1 MAGNKH
7 LDKKIRDS
15 YESAAPKAPEGLW
28 SAMEEAL
35 STPESTLDAKVKES
49 FESAHSS
56 PPEAVWAG
64 INRQLTID
72 KAWLGINRYL
82 NRRAAYI
89 WTGRIAALL
98 LLAFG
103 AFWFYPFSQS
113 TKSNHEYLKIDL
125 RDRPLNELKGYSF
138 PSGETQSSKFNQ
150 ESNPAENAPLA
161 ETFKAAAILTQN
173 PAPDLPLENS
183 STIEN
188 PNRIAH
194 QKASPFSE
202 DQGLNALYA
211 IKRSDLARQP
221 SILPPNN
228 RFWDSLNMAEVFA
241 PLQVYA
247 LNAPLSIPLKKRTS
261 STLSKWELGFE
272 YSFNR
277 DFLSNNIARE
287 SQDPRSLVNSS
298 AVYSNNYKLVMHYR
312 FHPKWS
318 LKLALQ
324 PNRQMALAYSTYREG
339 QYVQEQLSLN
349 FHRLGLGLAHH
360 LPLGR
365 MSSPWS
371 LNLGLEP
378 YYAYL
383 DQALDNKLDRT
394 ESYTSAYGLQLRLG
408 QEWRRGNLILSLGI
422 ETDFNFNNLYKGDA
436 RIPSDFDRTLYRSW
450 SAYLGM
456 RYSLF

>member
-1 MAGNKH
+1 M
-7 LDKKIRDS
+7 DKKIRDS

-150 ESNPAENAPLA
+150 EGNPAENAPLA
-161 ETFKAAAILTQN
+161 ETFKAAANLTQN
-173 PAPDLPLENS
+173 PVPELPLENS
-183 STIEN
+183 SALEN

-194 QKASPFSE
+194 QKASPLSE
-202 DQGLNALYA
+202 DQGLNDLYA
-211 IKRSDLARQP
+211 TKRSDLAPLP
-221 SILPPNN
+221 SILPPNY
-228 RFWDSLNMAEVFA
+228 RFWDSLKVAEVFA
-241 PLQVYA
+241 PLQLYA
-247 LNAPLSIPLKKRTS
+247 IDAPPSIPLKQRKS

-272 YSFNR
+272 YSYNR

-312 FHPKWS
+312 FQPKWT

-324 PNRQMALAYSTYREG
+324 PNRQMALAYGTYREG

-365 MSSPWS
+365 MTSPWS

-383 DQALDNKLDRT
+383 DQALDNKLDRR

-408 QEWRRGNLILSLGI
+408 QEWRRRNLILSLGI